1 MKTQPQSQTSITA
14 SLGDEKAAIDK
25 AGYAAA
31 NRHTINGL
39 AR

>member
-25 AGYAAA
+25 VGYAAA
-31 NRHTINGL
+31 KEEASQLR
-39 AR
+39 